1 MTEQKKIKKSG
12 PIRTEAVIPF
22 LLVFLVFWLYFHFL
36 FDKNLRS
43 LIEFGGYQLV
53 GAEVNVGKLE
63 TSFFKASFRIQQI
76 EITDAEKPTHNVLRI
91 GDIRYGLLWDG
102 LLRARFIVTE
112 MAIEQIEFNTLRKK
126 PGKVKPPEPPEKKS
140 NEPSV
145 VEKEANKL
153 KNKAI
158 EKSKEKYSTN
168 ILGDIAAM
176 MSGSTA
182 SDQAIKIEDSLASKQ
197 KLKELNLAFKEKQTK
212 WDEKFKTLPQGKDIQ
227 SFGDRVSRLK
237 TKDFKS
243 PQEFQETLQQAD
255 LIFKDADSKIK
266 QVQSTNEDF
275 NKDLK
280 YFESG
285 IKELDQL
292 VKNDIQLLEARF
304 KIPKIDAKSISQSVF
319 AEYLNPYIAI
329 FNKYKL
335 LVVKYLPPN
344 LLKKDNNPN
353 DVEIKAHPRAKGIS
367 YEFGKVNSYP
377 MFWIK
382 RISIS
387 SQAGPTMESGNIK
400 GLVTD
405 LTSNQQLINRP
416 TISTIEGNFPGFE
429 IQGLLA
435 KIVFDGTKE
444 LSLVDFDFSIQSYPI
459 NGRDLIST
467 PDIKISFKKA
477 QSNIKIR
484 GSLKGLEDFNFSLK
498 NNLQKIDYD
507 VTAKDETINSIVNN
521 VFKELPMLT
530 VDASG
535 VGQIPNNLNLSVE
548 SNLGPELQ
556 KGFEKQIQ
564 KKIDEAKKKLQ
575 LAIDEAIG
583 KEKIKFEAEFNKAKV
598 QIESE
603 IKKITEQI
611 NTQKNQVQN
620 KIDQAKKDSES
631 QAKKSIEQEGKKA
644 IDDLKKKLGF

>member
-1 MTEQKKIKKSG
+1 
-12 PIRTEAVIPF
+12 
-22 LLVFLVFWLYFHFL
+22 
-36 FDKNLRS
+36 
-43 LIEFGGYQLV
+43 
-53 GAEVNVGKLE
+53 
-63 TSFFKASFRIQQI
+63 
-76 EITDAEKPTHNVLRI
+76 
-91 GDIRYGLLWDG
+91 
-102 LLRARFIVTE
+102 
-112 MAIEQIEFNTLRKK
+112 
-126 PGKVKPPEPPEKKS
+126 
-140 NEPSV
+140 
-145 VEKEANKL
+145 
-153 KNKAI
+153 
-158 EKSKEKYSTN
+158 
-168 ILGDIAAM
+168 
-176 MSGSTA
+176 
-182 SDQAIKIEDSLASKQ
+182 
-197 KLKELNLAFKEKQTK
+197 
-212 WDEKFKTLPQGKDIQ
+212 
-227 SFGDRVSRLK
+227 
-237 TKDFKS
+237 
-243 PQEFQETLQQAD
+243 
-255 LIFKDADSKIK
+255 
-266 QVQSTNEDF
+266 
-275 NKDLK
+275 
-280 YFESG
+280 
-285 IKELDQL
+285 
-292 VKNDIQLLEARF
+292 
-304 KIPKIDAKSISQSVF
+304 
-319 AEYLNPYIAI
+319 
-329 FNKYKL
+329 
-335 LVVKYLPPN
+335 
-344 LLKKDNNPN
+344 
-353 DVEIKAHPRAKGIS
+353 
-367 YEFGKVNSYP
+367 

-405 LTSNQQLINRP
+405 ITSNQQLINRP

-429 IQGLLA
+429 IQGLFA

-583 KEKIKFEAEFNKAKV
+583 KEKIKFEAEFNKAKI